1 MPLRPLPM
9 HIRLLWLLAAFYV
22 GLAAALVCLFV
33 GWAI

>member
-1 MPLRPLPM
+1 M
-9 HIRLLWLLAAFYV
+9 HIRVMLWLLAAFYV